1 MTAHDVAPAPEEVV
15 DRRPHPEGGEHG
27 SHPTDSQYILI
38 ALILSALTAIEVAI
52 SYIKSLGDAAA
63 PLLLILAATKFA
75 MVAAFFMHLKF
86 DNRVLRR
93 LFLTGIILAII
104 VYVIVL
110 FMFGVFAGKG

>member
-1 MTAHDVAPAPEEVV
+1 MTDIAHAPEDVV

-27 SHPTDSQYILI
+27 SHPSDKEYILI
-38 ALILSALTAIEVAI
+38 ALILSVLTGIEVAI

-63 PLLLILAATKFA
+63 PLLLMLAATKFA
-75 MVAAFFMHLKF
+75 MVAAFFMHLRF

-104 VYVIVL
+104 VYIIVL
-110 FMFGVFAGKG
+110 LMFGVFAR